1 MLFCKAVAIKRVIQ
15 MKMLHFEWKS
25 VWIVANAFRASHCQ
39 FSINYFAKKCIQW
52 IVSFTLA
59 QHIFNYFYC
68 YCYAR
73 CFSFSFFFHK
83 HERAAVYDACARRT
97 SLAMDGWMVSKEY
110 LNCYMFLLSGCTMFR
125 LITNLIQLIAFGR
138 RWYYFKCFSFF
149 HLNFPLL
156 QYWWLYRHFVAACIK
171 TTESNLIN
179 GNKWEGFRKPVYVYH
194 KLLASGK
201 CEFQFSC
208 YKIVDAGKV
217 FYIFFEFHMNLTCF
231 FFTKPTK

>member
-1 MLFCKAVAIKRVIQ
+1 MLLLCALFFFQ
-15 MKMLHFEWKS
+15 F
-25 VWIVANAFRASHCQ
+25 F
-39 FSINYFAKKCIQW
+39 FSISTNVQQYVMHVQ
-52 IVSFTLA
+52 
-59 QHIFNYFYC
+59 
-68 YCYAR
+68 
-73 CFSFSFFFHK
+73 
-83 HERAAVYDACARRT
+83 DAHH
-97 SLAMDGWMVSKEY
+97 LLWMDGWMVSKEY
-110 LNCYMFLLSGCTMFR
+110 LNCYMFLLSGCTIIR

-208 YKIVDAGKV
+208 HKIVDAGKV
-217 FYIFFEFHMNLTCF
+217 LYIFFEFFFYQTNKIILVWRKWNCF
-231 FFTKPTK
+231 LYYLILFSIMCL